1 VIELAKVAV
10 HVRHSIDAVEYTHRW
25 SAETGLIHSYPRADL
40 ANEAISYLV
49 PRCNADTMYPIRHA
63 RVELSC
69 AATSTGDRFTWCQGC
84 AAAARRGRLDQR
96 VSRQR
101 IR

>member
-1 VIELAKVAV
+1 MSVSVAS
-10 HVRHSIDAVEYTHRW
+10 RPPTAAVEPTGYTHRW

-40 ANEAISYLV
+40 ANAAIGYLV
-49 PRCNADTMYPIRHA
+49 PRCSADTMYPIRHA

-69 AATSTGDRFTWCQGC
+69 AATSAGDRFTWCQGC
-84 AAAARRGRLDQR
+84 AAAARRGRLEQR
-96 VSRQR
+96 VPRQR

>member
-1 VIELAKVAV
+1 MSSSVADRQQFVAV
-10 HVRHSIDAVEYTHRW
+10 EPVKYTHRR

-40 ANEAISYLV
+40 ADSAIVYLV
-49 PRCNADTMYPIRHA
+49 PRCSSDVMYPVRHA

-69 AATSTGDRFTWCQGC
+69 AAASTGGRFTWCSGC
-84 AAAARRGRLDQR
+84 AATRPDQPIP
-96 VSRQR
+96 SRR